1 MPLKLV
7 ETKFIDYTLN
17 TNIAILSGKKF
28 AMHTLVKNSA
38 KILSVNCQ
46 PKNSVHHLPVAL
58 RDLLDRHDVRRGAQ
72 VMHLVMTQKHLAH
85 LVVRLPHGV
94 V

>member
-7 ETKFIDYTLN
+7 ETRLIDYILN
-17 TNIAILSGKKF
+17 TNIAIFSGKKF
-28 AMHTLVKNSA
+28 AIHTLVDNSA
-38 KILSVNCQ
+38 KIPSVNCQ
-46 PKNSVHHLPVAL
+46 PRNSVHHLPVAL

-72 VMHLVMTQKHLAH
+72 VMHLVVTQKHLAY

-94 V
+94 I